1 MPNNTPN
8 HLIDCSKI
16 ELVTKANILKS
27 DGTTKLAYTV
37 TNVGV
42 VNNILHS
49 MWSNVNV
56 ELNNKT
62 VTHNDGLY
70 PYKAYLEKLTTFTPE
85 HTKTFGVRS
94 GFVMDEANNMDGNV
108 VKRQADA
115 VTETVKDDPGGRAV
129 TVIKTLAVEENYMAK
144 RMAGYFH
151 GNGNTPG
158 ATTYSDGLSTV
169 PFNTKF
175 LLPHKI
181 EMKINLQ
188 RHDHTFY
195 MMDGTAHGY
204 RIVIEDIT
212 LRVPYA
218 IVTDEIFM
226 KIERGISAHGA
237 KMPVSRIGIIEDT
250 IAKGTTIATI
260 QGLIKGNM
268 PDQVYI
274 AMVENGVTKGDKA
287 KNPFNFQ
294 HFNLK
299 EYEIRA
305 AGRTFPNNRM
315 PLDFGN
321 GQYLPAWLDLMRTM
335 DMESDGFGSLIDY
348 EDYPDGFTIIGVDLT
363 AALPSDVYELEVIL
377 KPVIASY
384 QGVFNHDCLKPIIDY
399 VSKSEDQPKELTLI
413 IQTDDLDSKGEHYQ
427 AMYMDLRPD
436 CRHVVFLSLWAY
448 TNTRRDKITNGSCKS
463 LRLA

>member
-1 MPNNTPN
+1 MQTEYISRNEVEIKPVSNNYNSNTIQFRVPNNTPN

-27 DGTTKLAYTV
+27 DGTTKLAHTV

-42 VNNILHS
+42 VNNVLHS

-62 VTHNDGLY
+62 VTPNHGLY

-94 GFVMDEANNMDGNV
+94 GFVMDEAGNMDGNV
-108 VKRQADA
+108 VKRQAEA
-115 VTETVKDDPGGRAV
+115 ETESVKDDTGKAAV
-129 TVIKTLAVEENYMAK
+129 RVIKTFPVEENYMAK
-144 RMAGYFH
+144 RMAAYFH
-151 GNGNTPG
+151 GNADTPG

-169 PFNTKF
+169 LFNTKF

-195 MMDGTAHGY
+195 MMYGTTDGY

-212 LRVPYA
+212 QRVPYA

-226 KIERGISAHGA
+226 KIERGISSHDT

-250 IAKGTTIATI
+250 IAKGTTIAII

-274 AMVENGVTKGDKA
+274 AMVKNGVTKGDKA
-287 KNPFNFQ
+287 KNPFNFK
-294 HFNLK
+294 HYNLK
-299 EYEIRA
+299 EYESELQDVP
-305 AGRTFPNNRM
+305 T
-315 PLDFGN
+315 
-321 GQYLPAWLDLMRTM
+321 
-335 DMESDGFGSLIDY
+335 LI
-348 EDYPDGFTIIGVDLT
+348 TV
-363 AALPSDVYELEVIL
+363 
-377 KPVIASY
+377 
-384 QGVFNHDCLKPIIDY
+384 CL
-399 VSKSEDQPKELTLI
+399 LTLT
-413 IQTDDLDSKGEHYQ
+413 TD
-427 AMYMDLRPD
+427 
-436 CRHVVFLSLWAY
+436 
-448 TNTRRDKITNGSCKS
+448 NTCLPGLI
-463 LRLA
+463 